1 MSRGLRSIFA
11 EPSEG
16 GGGRLGALENY
27 AQFVGQL
34 VARDSLIHSWKR
46 GEVSSKGLSCVYVLR
61 MEEEWG

>member
-1 MSRGLRSIFA
+1 MEAF
-11 EPSEG
+11 
-16 GGGRLGALENY
+16 ENY

-34 VARDSLIHSWKR
+34 VARDSLIPSWKR